1 MQNSKQGEQ
10 AECSSQTASG
20 WNAVGEGAGM
30 LVLEELEHARARGA
44 RIYGEVAG
52 YGATS
57 DGHDMVAPSGEGAV
71 RCMNKALATLGE
83 RKVSYINAH
92 GTSTPAG
99 GQVDQALAVSAQVPT
114 SGVSA
119 RDSWN
124 SAMSKNIQKKAT
136 KNITSDAMNRI
147 MP

>member
-1 MQNSKQGEQ
+1 MEDLFVG
-10 AECSSQTASG
+10 TA
-20 WNAVGEGAGM
+20 
-30 LVLEELEHARARGA
+30 
-44 RIYGEVAG
+44 
-52 YGATS
+52 
-57 DGHDMVAPSGEGAV
+57 EGAV
-71 RCMNKALATLGE
+71 AAP
-83 RKVSYINAH
+83 V
-92 GTSTPAG
+92 G

-124 SAMSKNIQKKAT
+124 RAMSKNIQKKAT